1 MERLPQGAI
10 SEVFGAVS
18 CGKIL
23 FVNDLLAKNSV
34 LGEFCAF
41 IDSRGAFD
49 PFSAAQAG
57 VDLRRLLWVR
67 GGRRI
72 DHAFKATDLILHAG
86 GFGVVVLD
94 LCEVP
99 ARELNAIPLSYWYR
113 FRLAVENTPTR
124 LIVAADQPV
133 VKSCARVQLE
143 VKRQKLVWRGPVFA
157 GIDFEIATRKARF
170 QLAGRG
176 CCVCVCVFVGL

>member
-1 MERLPQGAI
+1 MENLPEGAI
-10 SEVFGAVS
+10 SEVFGAES

-23 FVNDLLAKNSV
+23 FINEILARERARE
-34 LGEFCAF
+34 EFCALV
-41 IDSRGAFD
+41 DSRAAFD

-67 GGRRI
+67 GDRRGERQNI
-72 DHAFKATDLILHAG
+72 EHAFKAADLILHAG
-86 GFGVVVLD
+86 GFGVVILD

-99 ARELNAIPLSYWYR
+99 ARELNCIPLSYWFR

-124 LIVAADQPV
+124 LIVAADQPI

-143 VKRQKLVWRGPVFA
+143 VKRQRLVWRGPVFA
-157 GIDFEIATRKARF
+157 GLDFTITPRKARL
-170 QLAGRG
+170 QLAG
-176 CCVCVCVFVGL
+176 

>member
-1 MERLPQGAI
+1 MENLPKGAI

-23 FVNDLLAKNSV
+23 LLNELLAEKSAQR
-34 LGEFCAF
+34 GFCAVV
-41 IDSRGAFD
+41 DARGAFD

-67 GGRRI
+67 GDRRGDRYI
-72 DHAFKATDLILHAG
+72 EHAFKAADLILHAG
-86 GFGVVVLD
+86 GFGLVVLD

-99 ARELNAIPLSYWYR
+99 ARELNCIPLSYWYR
-113 FRLAVENTPTR
+113 FRLAVENTSTR
-124 LIVAADQPV
+124 LIVAADQPI

-143 VKRQKLVWRGPVFA
+143 VKRQKLAWRGPVFA
-157 GIDFEIATRKARF
+157 GIDFEIATRKARL
-170 QLAGRG
+170 QLAG
-176 CCVCVCVFVGL
+176 

>member
-1 MERLPQGAI
+1 MNSLPKGAI
-10 SEVFGAVS
+10 SEVFGVKS

-23 FVNDLLAKNSV
+23 FLNEILSV
-34 LGEFCAF
+34 ESARNEFCALV
-41 IDSRGAFD
+41 DSRGGFD

-67 GGRRI
+67 GDRRLE
-72 DHAFKATDLILHAG
+72 HAFQAADLILHAG
-86 GFGVVVLD
+86 GFGVVILD

-99 ARELNAIPLSYWYR
+99 ARELNCIPLSYWYR

-124 LIVAADQPV
+124 LIVAADQPI

-143 VKRQKLVWRGPVFA
+143 IKRQRLVWRGPVFA
-157 GIDFEIATRKARF
+157 GIDFEIAPRKVRLR
-170 QLAGRG
+170 LAG
-176 CCVCVCVFVGL
+176 

>member
-1 MERLPQGAI
+1 METLPKGAI
-10 SEVFGAVS
+10 SEVFGAES

-23 FVNDLLAKNSV
+23 FLNELLSGESAGK
-34 LGEFCAF
+34 EFCAL
-41 IDSRGAFD
+41 IDSRGGFD

-67 GGRRI
+67 GDRRGDRHI
-72 DHAFKATDLILHAG
+72 GHAFKAADLILQAG
-86 GFGVVVLD
+86 GFGVVILD

-133 VKSCARVQLE
+133 VRSCVRVQLE
-143 VKRQKLVWRGPVFA
+143 VKRQSLVWRGPVFA
-157 GIDFEIATRKARF
+157 GIDFEIATRKARL
-170 QLAGRG
+170 QLAG
-176 CCVCVCVFVGL
+176 